1 MNPGQA
7 ALGGFIHD
15 LRASELPA
23 AVMHQARRCL
33 LDLIGVAAAGT
44 GTGMSRILRDHA
56 HELSGHARIASRLMF
71 DGRSVGASHA
81 ALVNAGT
88 IDSLDGHDGH
98 RQTKG
103 HAGAAILP
111 AVLAFIDQTTGQTVE
126 EMLTALVIG
135 YEIALRA
142 GLALHR
148 TAADYHSSGAWNAIG
163 AAAVGARLLGLGHDA
178 TLDALGIAEFSA
190 PRGPMMRSIA
200 HPTMVKDST
209 AWGAEAGVSAAFLAS
224 RGFTG
229 APAELLTNAPEA
241 RDLGSRWLITEQ
253 YFKPYPV
260 CRWAHPAIQAA
271 QTLIGEGLGGPAT
284 DNIASVEVITF
295 DAATRLHT
303 TAPTTTEQA
312 QYSLPFSLAAAIVHG
327 NVKAEHVLT
336 PQDQNAVLELAAK
349 VRLTASPAIT
359 NDFPALRRARV
370 VISYKDGRV
379 QSTPLTQADGDP
391 EAPLADPALTA
402 KYRANTSAL
411 GHERSISIADLVFSS
426 QDEDTSALTDLLM
439 APVGP
444 ASAAAAAS

>member
-7 ALGGFIHD
+7 AVGGFIHD
-15 LRASELPA
+15 LRANELPA

-56 HELSGHARIASRLMF
+56 HDLSGDARIASRLMF
-71 DGRSVGASHA
+71 DGRNVGASHA
-81 ALVNAGT
+81 ALANAGT

-111 AVLAFIDQTTGQTVE
+111 AVLAFIDQKSGHTVE
-126 EMLTALVIG
+126 EALTAMVVG

-148 TAADYHSSGAWNAIG
+148 TAAEYHSSGAWNAIG
-163 AAAVGARLLGLGHDA
+163 AAAVGARLLGLGHET
-178 TLDALGIAEFSA
+178 TLEALGTAEFAA
-190 PRGPMMRSIA
+190 PRGPMMRSIV

-229 APAELLTNAPEA
+229 APAELLTNAPEVE
-241 RDLGSRWLITEQ
+241 DLGSRWLIMEQ

-271 QTLIGEGLGGPAT
+271 QSLVGAGLGSGAAT

-295 DAATRLHT
+295 EAATQLHT

-312 QYSLPFSLAAAIVHG
+312 QYSLPFSLATAILHG
-327 NVKAEHVLT
+327 HVNAEHVLS
-336 PQDQNAVLELAAK
+336 PQDQNAILDLAAK
-349 VRLTASPAIT
+349 VRMTASPAMT
-359 NDFPALRRARV
+359 NDFPALRSAQL

-379 QSTPLTQADGDP
+379 QSTPPTEADGDP
-391 EAPLADPALTA
+391 EAPLSDIALTA
-402 KYRANTSAL
+402 KFRTNTSAL
-411 GHERSISIADLVFSS
+411 DHGRRLSIIDLVLSG
-426 QDEDTSALTDLLM
+426 QDEDANLLTELLM
-439 APVGP
+439 APIGT
-444 ASAAAAAS
+444 ATAAAS

>member
-7 ALGGFIHD
+7 ALGSFIHG
-15 LRASELPA
+15 LRANDLPE

-33 LDLIGVAAAGT
+33 LDLIGVAAAAT

-56 HELSGHARIASRLMF
+56 HDLSGDARTASRLMF
-71 DGRSVGASHA
+71 DGRNVGASHA
-81 ALVNAGT
+81 ALANAGT

-103 HAGAAILP
+103 HAGAALLP
-111 AVLAFIDQTTGQTVE
+111 AVLAFIDQKSGRTME
-126 EMLTALVIG
+126 ETLTAMVVG

-142 GLALHR
+142 GLTLHR

-163 AAAVGARLLGLGHDA
+163 AAAAGARLLGLGHEA
-178 TLDALGIAEFSA
+178 TLEALGVAEFAA

-209 AWGAEAGVSAAFLAS
+209 AWGAEAGVSAVLLAS

-229 APAELLTNAPEA
+229 APAELLTNSPEA
-241 RDLGSRWLITEQ
+241 EDLGSRWLIMEQ

-271 QTLIGEGLGGPAT
+271 QSLVGAGLGPGPTT

-303 TAPTTTEQA
+303 TAPTSTEQA
-312 QYSLPFSLAAAIVHG
+312 QYSLPFSLATAILHG
-327 NVKAEHVLT
+327 NVKAEHVLS
-336 PQDQNAVLELAAK
+336 PQDQNAILDLAAK
-349 VRLTASPAIT
+349 VRMTASPAMT
-359 NDFPALRRARV
+359 NDFPALRSAQL

-379 QSTPLTQADGDP
+379 QSTPATQADGDP
-391 EAPLADPALTA
+391 EAPLTDAVLTA
-402 KYRANTSAL
+402 KFRANTSVL
-411 GHERSISIADLVFSS
+411 GHERSESIIELVFSS
-426 QDEDTSALTDLLM
+426 QDEDANLLTELLM
-439 APVGP
+439 APICNATATAG
-444 ASAAAAAS
+444 